1 MTTESFI
8 PISPKAAFPEQIRP
22 RSILHP
28 EIQSGATVHS
38 SCDTADSPLQGILMQ
53 NPVPC
58 LSVVMPVYNEEK
70 TVGQII
76 ETVLRQTLVKELIIV
91 EDCSKDETWKA
102 LQVWPERDGRVRLF
116 RHAKNQ
122 GKGAALRTGSQQ
134 ATAPY
139 VLVQDADLE
148 YDPKEHPV
156 LVAPILAGKADVVFG
171 SRFSGSSRRVLY
183 YWHAVGNR
191 LLTMLSNMTTNLWLT
206 DMETCYKLFRRE
218 VVHQIVVEES
228 RFGFEPEIVAKV
240 AKLGCRVYEVPI
252 SYNGRTYA
260 EGKKIGWKDG
270 FSALPCILKY
280 GLFR

>member
-1 MTTESFI
+1 M
-8 PISPKAAFPEQIRP
+8 KN
-22 RSILHP
+22 
-28 EIQSGATVHS
+28 
-38 SCDTADSPLQGILMQ
+38 TA
-53 NPVPC
+53 PC

-70 TVGQII
+70 TVGDII
-76 ETVLRQTLVKELIIV
+76 EVVLRQELVQELIIV

-102 LQVWPERDGRVRLF
+102 LQPWPDRDPRVKLF
-116 RHAKNQ
+116 RHDWNQ
-122 GKGAALRTGSQQ
+122 GKGAALRTGFKQ
-134 ATAPY
+134 ATSAY
-139 VLVQDADLE
+139 VLIQDADLE
-148 YDPKEHPV
+148 YDPREYPV
-156 LVAPILAGKADVVFG
+156 LVAPILARKADVVFG

-218 VVHQIVVEES
+218 TLQQIVVEES

-240 AKLGCRVYEVPI
+240 AKLGCRVYEVPV

-270 FSALPCILKY
+270 FSALRCILKY

>member
-1 MTTESFI
+1 
-8 PISPKAAFPEQIRP
+8 
-22 RSILHP
+22 
-28 EIQSGATVHS
+28 
-38 SCDTADSPLQGILMQ
+38 
-53 NPVPC
+53 
-58 LSVVMPVYNEEK
+58 MPVYNEERS
-70 TVGQII
+70 VGKII
-76 ETVLRQTLVKELIIV
+76 ETVLRQEVVRELVVV
-91 EDCSKDETWKA
+91 EDCSKDGTWQA
-102 LQVWPERDGRVRLF
+102 LQIWREKDPRVKLF
-116 RHAKNQ
+116 RHETNR
-122 GKGAALRTGSQQ
+122 GKGAALRTGFKEVTSH
-134 ATAPY
+134 Y
-139 VLVQDADLE
+139 VRIQDADLE
-148 YDPKEHPV
+148 YDPREYPALLAPV
-156 LVAPILAGKADVVFG
+156 LADKADVVFG

-218 VVHQIVVEES
+218 VLHQIVVEES

-270 FSALPCILKY
+270 FSALRCILKY